1 MTEYD
6 GIVTAIETSELA
18 WSYPYYGEDASHNA
32 LISGL
37 AWQYPYYEMEHKEV
51 IRRSNSISQVSIS
64 FHPIQSHL
72 RDVIRSK
79 HTAYPFPLFEK
90 VRKSFLHMVKQG
102 ILNASVVKVIDSD
115 GEPIVDDIFYYGNF
129 NIQNWLKM
137 KGYTVI
143 IGGNPSSISSA
154 TTMKKEELENT
165 PYFDGHYVQVR
176 VRARKRRNAQ

>member
-18 WSYPYYGEDASHNA
+18 WSYPYYGEDASRKA

-72 RDVIRSK
+72 ANVRRSE
-79 HTAYPFPLFEK
+79 HSAYPFPLFDK
-90 VRKSFLHMVKQG
+90 ITDSVLHMVKRG
-102 ILNASVVKVIDSD
+102 KLNADVVMVVDSD
-115 GEPIVDDIFYYGNF
+115 GEPIIDDIFYYGNL
-129 NIQNWLKM
+129 NIQKWLEM
-137 KGYTVI
+137 EGYIVTI
-143 IGGNPSSISSA
+143 EGNPPSLSAA
-154 TTMKKEELENT
+154 TTMKKEELQNT
-165 PYFDGHYVQVR
+165 PYFDGRYVQVR